1 VNYLVT
7 GGAGFIG
14 RWVVKLLLD
23 APGERVT
30 VLDNFSNSRAE
41 NLAEFTGRPSLQV
54 VEGDVT
60 DGPVLDRVWADRGPF
75 DVVLHLAARVRV
87 QDSIDDPR
95 ATFAADVTG
104 TLDLLEHCR
113 RQLFAA
119 NGLEVGRPFHLPEAE
134 ARLKDL
140 RPRVVFTSSCMV
152 YDRAREG
159 GIDEAHPTRPASP
172 YAAAKLAA
180 ENLAL
185 SYHHAYRLPAKVL
198 RPFNTYGP
206 FQKRNTEGGV
216 VSIFLA
222 RDLAGEPLLVKGDG
236 AQTRDLLYVED
247 CARFV
252 ALAGQSAAGDGEVLN
267 AGLGSDV
274 SVRDLAALVA
284 DRGKGG
290 HGGPIRYVAHDHPQ
304 AEIPKLL
311 CDPRKAARLL
321 GWRAEVSLEEGL
333 RRTREWLAH
342 NPEAI

>member
-14 RWVVKLLLD
+14 RWAVRRLL
-23 APGERVT
+23 AEASARVT
-30 VLDNFSNSRAE
+30 VLDDFSNGRPE
-41 NLAEFTGRPSLQV
+41 NLTEFAGHAALKVAR
-54 VEGDVT
+54 GDVA
-60 DGPVLDRVWADRGPF
+60 DGAALDRVWAERGPF

-104 TLDLLEHCR
+104 TLELLEHCR

-152 YDRAREG
+152 YDRARDG
-159 GIDEAHPTRPASP
+159 GIGEAHPTLPASP

-222 RDLAGEPLLVKGDG
+222 QDLAGEPLLVKGDG
-236 AQTRDLLYVED
+236 SQTRDLLYVED
-247 CARFV
+247 CARFIV
-252 ALAGQSAAGDGEVLN
+252 LAGQSAAGDGEVLN
-267 AGLGSDV
+267 AGLGADV
-274 SVRDLAALVA
+274 TIRDLAALVTDPA
-284 DRGKGG
+284 KGG
-290 HGGPIRYVAHDHPQ
+290 HGVPVRHVPHDHPQ

-311 CDPRKAARLL
+311 CDARKAQRLL
-321 GWRAEVSLEEGL
+321 VWRPEVNLEEGL
-333 RRTREWLAH
+333 RRTREWIAR
-342 NPEAI
+342 NPEAV

>member
-14 RWVVKLLLD
+14 RWVVRRLL
-23 APGERVT
+23 AEAAARVT
-30 VLDNFSNSRAE
+30 VLDDFSNGRPE
-41 NLAEFTGRPSLQV
+41 NLAELADASGLKV
-54 VEGDVT
+54 VHGDVA
-60 DGPVLDRVWADRGPF
+60 DGAALDRVWAERGPF
-75 DVVLHLAARVRV
+75 DVVFHLAARVRV

-104 TLDLLEHCR
+104 TLELLERCR

-119 NGLEVGRPFHLPEAE
+119 NGLEVGQPFHLPEAE
-134 ARLKDL
+134 ARLKDM

-152 YDRAREG
+152 YDRALDG

-172 YAAAKLAA
+172 YAAAKIAA
-180 ENLAL
+180 ENLVL

-252 ALAGQSAAGDGEVLN
+252 ALAGHSAAGDGEVMN

-274 SVRDLAALVA
+274 SVRELAALVV
-284 DRGKGG
+284 DRTKGG
-290 HGGPIRYVAHDHPQ
+290 HGAPICHVVHDHPQ

-321 GWRAEVSLEEGL
+321 GWRPEVSLDEGL
-333 RRTREWLAH
+333 RRTREWLAR
-342 NPEAI
+342 NPEAT

>member
-1 VNYLVT
+1 VNCLVT

-14 RWVVKLLLD
+14 RWVVRRLL
-23 APGERVT
+23 AEAARVT
-30 VLDNFSNSRAE
+30 VLDDFSNGRPE
-41 NLAEFTGRPSLQV
+41 NLAEFAGHAALKV
-54 VEGDVT
+54 VRGDVA
-60 DGPVLDRVWADRGPF
+60 DGATLDRVWAERGPF
-75 DVVLHLAARVRV
+75 DVVFHLAARVRV
-87 QDSIDDPR
+87 QGSIDDPR

-104 TLDLLEHCR
+104 TLELLERCR

-152 YDRAREG
+152 YGRAQGG
-159 GIDEAHPTRPASP
+159 GIGEAHPTRPASP

-180 ENLAL
+180 ENLVL

-222 RDLAGEPLLVKGDG
+222 RDLAGQPLLVKGDG
-236 AQTRDLLYVED
+236 TQTRDLLYVED

-252 ALAGQSAAGDGEVLN
+252 ALAGHSAAGDGEVLN
-267 AGLGSDV
+267 AGLGADV
-274 SVRDLAALVA
+274 SIRDLAALVA
-284 DRGKGG
+284 DRSKGG
-290 HGGPIRYVAHDHPQ
+290 HGVPIRQVLHDHPQ

-311 CDPRKAARLL
+311 CDARKAGRLL
-321 GWRAEVSLEEGL
+321 GWRPEVCLEEGL
-333 RRTREWLAH
+333 RRTREWLER
-342 NPEAI
+342 NPEAV

>member
-14 RWVVKLLLD
+14 RWVVRRLL
-23 APGERVT
+23 AEAGARVT
-30 VLDNFSNSRAE
+30 VLDDFSNGRPE
-41 NLAEFTGRPSLQV
+41 NLAEFADASGLKVLR
-54 VEGDVT
+54 GDVA
-60 DGPVLDRVWADRGPF
+60 DGAALDRVWAERGAF

-104 TLDLLEHCR
+104 TLELLERCR

-119 NGLEVGRPFHLPEAE
+119 NGLEVGRPFHLPQAE
-134 ARLKDL
+134 SRLKDL

-152 YDRAREG
+152 YDRARDG
-159 GIDEAHPTRPASP
+159 GIGEAHPTRPASP

-180 ENLAL
+180 ENLVL

-236 AQTRDLLYVED
+236 SQTRDLLYVED
-247 CARFV
+247 CARFIV
-252 ALAGQSAAGDGEVLN
+252 LAGQNAAGDGEVFN
-267 AGLGSDV
+267 AGLGADV
-274 SVRDLAALVA
+274 SVRDLAALAA
-284 DRGKGG
+284 DRNKGG
-290 HGGPIRYVAHDHPQ
+290 HGVPIRHVPHDHPQ

-311 CDPRKAARLL
+311 CDPRKAQRLL
-321 GWRAEVSLEEGL
+321 GWRPEVSLEEGL
-333 RRTREWLAH
+333 RRTREWIAR
-342 NPEAI
+342 NPEVL

>member
-14 RWVVKLLLD
+14 RWVVRHLL
-23 APGERVT
+23 AEPAARVT
-30 VLDNFSNSRAE
+30 VLDDFSN
-41 NLAEFTGRPSLQV
+41 GRPGNLDEFAGHAALEV
-54 VEGDVT
+54 VRGDVA
-60 DGPVLDRVWADRGPF
+60 DGAALDRVWAERGPF

-95 ATFAADVTG
+95 ATFAADVSG
-104 TLDLLEHCR
+104 TLELLERCR

-119 NGLEVGRPFHLPEAE
+119 NGLEYGRPFHLPEAE

-152 YDRAREG
+152 YDRARDG
-159 GIDEAHPTRPASP
+159 GIGEAHPTRPASP
-172 YAAAKLAA
+172 YAAAKMAA
-180 ENLAL
+180 ENLVL

-236 AQTRDLLYVED
+236 SQTRDLLYVED

-252 ALAGQSAAGDGEVLN
+252 VLAGQGGAGDGEVLN
-267 AGLGSDV
+267 AGLGADV
-274 SVRDLAALVA
+274 SIRDLAALVA
-284 DRGKGG
+284 DRAKGG
-290 HGGPIRYVAHDHPQ
+290 HGVPVRHVPHDHPQ

-311 CDPRKAARLL
+311 CDPRKAERLL
-321 GWRAEVSLEEGL
+321 GWRPQVSLEEGL
-333 RRTREWLAH
+333 RRTREWIARS
-342 NPEAI
+342 PASV

>member
-14 RWVVKLLLD
+14 RWVVRRLL
-23 APGERVT
+23 AEAARVT
-30 VLDNFSNSRAE
+30 VLDDFSNGRPE
-41 NLAEFTGRPSLQV
+41 NLAEFADHAALKV
-54 VEGDVT
+54 VRGDVA
-60 DGPVLDRVWADRGPF
+60 DGAALDRVWAERGPF

-104 TLDLLEHCR
+104 TLELLERCR

-119 NGLEVGRPFHLPEAE
+119 NGLEVGRPFHLPQAE

-152 YDRAREG
+152 YDRAQGG
-159 GIDEAHPTRPASP
+159 GIGEAHPTRPASP

-180 ENLAL
+180 EDLVL

-222 RDLAGEPLLVKGDG
+222 RDLDGEPLLVKGDG

-267 AGLGSDV
+267 AGLGADISIAG
-274 SVRDLAALVA
+274 LARLVA
-284 DRGKGG
+284 GRGKGG
-290 HGGPIRYVAHDHPQ
+290 HGVPIQHVPHDHPQ

-311 CDPRKAARLL
+311 CDARKAARLL
-321 GWRAEVSLEEGL
+321 GWRPEVSLDEGL
-333 RRTREWLAH
+333 GRTREWLAR
-342 NPEAI
+342 NPEAV